1 VPRLD
6 GLPHFAYEFL
16 RIFQHQPGR
25 NPKQADPELSQIIL
39 FRSVFPDLARLRM
52 CAAIKLDRPSM
63 LKTVEVNNAVLDAAL
78 AAKLRACP
86 LGAQQMPCGL
96 FTLSLAL
103 PQFAEA
109 LGWDTHRD
117 SIAAFK
123 KI

>member
-1 VPRLD
+1 M
-6 GLPHFAYEFL
+6 
-16 RIFQHQPGR
+16 
-25 NPKQADPELSQIIL
+25 STT
-39 FRSVFPDLARLRM
+39 
-52 CAAIKLDRPSM
+52 IKLDRPSM
-63 LKTVEVNNAVLDAAL
+63 FKTVGINNPVLDAAL

-96 FTLSLAL
+96 LTLSLAL

-109 LGWDTHRD
+109 LGWDTHRH